1 MLVYTV
7 KAVTP
12 LKNYVSGYS
21 EVSTTRQLLEN
32 SEIADSLMREMEA
45 RDAYLDIITRTLK
58 GELDTVVNKPDSAAI
73 PQEQLNIDTIS
84 DIDRALRQQVEQE
97 DLFNLTGADPRQT
110 GKRRTSEPCISF
122 HR

>member
-7 KAVTP
+7 IAVTP

-73 PQEQLNIDTIS
+73 PQEQLNIDTI
-84 DIDRALRQQVEQE
+84 
-97 DLFNLTGADPRQT
+97 QT
-110 GKRRTSEPCISF
+110 
-122 HR
+122 